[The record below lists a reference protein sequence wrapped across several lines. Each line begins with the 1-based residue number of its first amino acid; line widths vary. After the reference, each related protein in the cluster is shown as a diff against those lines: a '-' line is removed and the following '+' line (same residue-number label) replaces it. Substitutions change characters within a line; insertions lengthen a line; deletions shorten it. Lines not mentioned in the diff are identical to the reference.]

1 MGKKEF
7 RKWLCSA
14 VFIVKPRK
22 NACFKNIF
30 GGNTTIFS
38 IKPDKTHKF

>member
-14 VFIVKPRK
+14 VSLAKPRK

-30 GGNTTIFS
+30 GGIPKIFS
-38 IKPDKTHKF
+38 IKLDKTHKF